1 MPFHFCFMHNKKLIE
16 DKREESTETKE
27 RNVVTLKE
35 RCRGRK
41 MVMKLERGLGSLQK
55 GEQRTL

>member
-1 MPFHFCFMHNKKLIE
+1 MKE
-16 DKREESTETKE
+16 KREESTETKE

-41 MVMKLERGLGSLQK
+41 MDMKLERELGSLQK
-55 GEQRTL
+55 GEQRTVGD